1 MVDAA
6 VRLGKTQVEFEH
18 GYYVMDLLDVLEA
31 DKRVKA
37 GEALGALNTATM
49 AQTTNVD
56 SYRKY
61 SEGLQ
66 QAAGFGAPEK
76 PQFDRR
82 GFEQLRDMMRAG
94 MR

>member
-1 MVDAA
+1 MIDAA
-6 VRLGKTQVEFEH
+6 VRLGKTQVEFER

-49 AQTTNVD
+49 AQTTNVE

-61 SEGLQ
+61 AEELQ
-66 QAAGFGAPEK
+66 RAAGLGTAEK
-76 PQFDRR
+76 PQFDRK
-82 GFEQLRDMMRAG
+82 GYEKLRDMMRAG
-94 MR
+94 MW

>member
-1 MVDAA
+1 MIDAA
-6 VRLGKTQVEFEH
+6 VRLGKTQAEFER
-18 GYYVMDLLDVLEA
+18 GYYVMDLLDVLDA

-37 GEALGALNTATM
+37 GELLSDLNTATM

-56 SYRKY
+56 AYRKY
-61 SEGLQ
+61 AESLQ
-66 QAAGFGAPEK
+66 QTAGFSAPDK
-76 PQFDRR
+76 PQFDRK